1 MILRLLAL
9 LALCGTLVPA
19 PSLAQ
24 DSATTSPVSARPAA
38 PRTDSTRRVRQTPT
52 VKDSSRKSAD
62 SSRRG
67 IDATIKISVDADDS
81 THLSQVEWGEKSVA
95 AGDTVRGDFVNFFG
109 DTDIR
114 GVVLGDA
121 VTLFGNLT
129 VHEGAYVQGDAVAV
143 GGKVRIRGGKVG
155 GNIVTAA
162 GRHVD
167 GDEEGDTDEG
177 GASHVDRDEPHSILG
192 ALFAVLVAMAML
204 GVTGVIAA
212 AVIPHRIDAVAR
224 RLEASVG
231 RAFAAGLIVELGFVP
246 ILLLVLLTLI
256 VTILGILL
264 IPFAVVAVP
273 MLYAVLGA
281 LGWFATATLVGR
293 GLSGRDGA
301 DRAAMMRSLAIGTVV
316 LLLPFAL
323 AALLPGWGDG
333 LLALAIGV
341 VWVATT
347 AGFGAAV
354 LSRGGRGGQ
363 PRPSIAE

>member
-24 DSATTSPVSARPAA
+24 DGAKAVPRAA
-38 PRTDSTRRVRQTPT
+38 DSTRR
-52 VKDSSRKSAD
+52 S
-62 SSRRG
+62 
-67 IDATIKISVDADDS
+67 IDATIKISVDSDDS

-129 VHEGAYVQGDAVAV
+129 LHEGAYVQGDAVAV
-143 GGKVRIRGGKVG
+143 GGRVRVRGGNVG
-155 GNIVTAA
+155 GNIVTS
-162 GRHVD
+162 GRRHGEDYTWETD
-167 GDEEGDTDEG
+167 GTD
-177 GASHVDRDEPHSILG
+177 ASRIDRDEPRSILG
-192 ALFAVLVAMAML
+192 SLFAVFIAMAML
-204 GVTGVIAA
+204 SVTGVIAA
-212 AVIPHRIDAVAR
+212 AVMPHRIDAVAR
-224 RLEASVG
+224 KLEASVG

-246 ILLLVLLTLI
+246 ILLLVLFTLI
-256 VTILGILL
+256 ITILGILL

-293 GLSGRDGA
+293 GLGGQDGA
-301 DRAAMMRSLAIGTVV
+301 DRRAVMRSLAIGTVV

-354 LSRGGRGGQ
+354 LSRGGRP
-363 PRPSIAE
+363 PR

>member
-1 MILRLLAL
+1 MILRLLAR
-9 LALCGTLVPA
+9 LALCGTLVPV
-19 PSLAQ
+19 PSHAQ
-24 DSATTSPVSARPAA
+24 DSATTSTASARPAA

-52 VKDSSRKSAD
+52 VKDSSQKTVD
-62 SSRRG
+62 STRRG
-67 IDATIKISVDADDS
+67 IDATIKISVDPDDS

-143 GGKVRIRGGKVG
+143 GGTVRVRGGEVG

-167 GDEEGDTDEG
+167 GDDEGDADED
-177 GASHVDRDEPHSILG
+177 GASRIDRGEPHSILG
-192 ALFAVLVAMAML
+192 ALFAVFIAMAML
-204 GVTGVIAA
+204 SVTGVIAA
-212 AVIPHRIDAVAR
+212 AVMPHRIDEVAR

-231 RAFAAGLIVELGFVP
+231 RAFAAGLLVELGFVP
-246 ILLLVLLTLI
+246 ILLLVLFTLI
-256 VTILGILL
+256 ITILGILL
-264 IPFAVVAVP
+264 IPFAVVALP
-273 MLYAVLGA
+273 LLYLVLGA

-293 GLSGRDGA
+293 GLTGRDGA
-301 DRAAMMRSLAIGTVV
+301 DRPAVMRSLAIGTVV

-323 AALLPGWGDG
+323 TALLPGWGGG
-333 LLALAIGV
+333 LIALAGAV

-354 LSRGGRGGQ
+354 LSRGGR
-363 PRPSIAE
+363 RAR